1 MTCSSHCGKKE
12 TRRAEGASK
21 RQERE
26 KGVGCDYASI
36 RHHTVPSPI
45 PDDSSSSWVCVDSVE
60 KATLSPLPED
70 AREKPSRYS
79 PISASECDVCFIEP
93 LEWIIQEVVD
103 QNKEEWVNVRVC
115 ES

>member
-26 KGVGCDYASI
+26 KGVGCDYASM

-79 PISASECDVCFIEP
+79 PISASECDVP
-93 LEWIIQEVVD
+93 VTGVSQERNRSVVCSRIPP
-103 QNKEEWVNVRVC
+103 K
-115 ES
+115 SGM

>member
-26 KGVGCDYASI
+26 KGVGCDYASM

-70 AREKPSRYS
+70 AREKPSR
-79 PISASECDVCFIEP
+79 
-93 LEWIIQEVVD
+93 
-103 QNKEEWVNVRVC
+103 
-115 ES
+115 